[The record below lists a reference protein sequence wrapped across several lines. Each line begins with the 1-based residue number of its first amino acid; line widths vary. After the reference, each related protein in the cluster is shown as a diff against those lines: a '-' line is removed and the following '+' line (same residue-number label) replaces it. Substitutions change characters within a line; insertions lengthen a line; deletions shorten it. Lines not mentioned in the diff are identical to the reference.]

1 METMNLPLQS
11 TENFKLNGGNMTK
24 QERAQAIEAFKENRK
39 QIQQQCSA
47 SACKQNGATPR
58 HRGHFTKAAADTRN
72 HSSKDSDW
80 TEYNKRFDQR

>member
-1 METMNLPLQS
+1 
-11 TENFKLNGGNMTK
+11 MTLEQGIK
-24 QERAQAIEAFKENRK
+24 ALALAEIRQVSELKRK